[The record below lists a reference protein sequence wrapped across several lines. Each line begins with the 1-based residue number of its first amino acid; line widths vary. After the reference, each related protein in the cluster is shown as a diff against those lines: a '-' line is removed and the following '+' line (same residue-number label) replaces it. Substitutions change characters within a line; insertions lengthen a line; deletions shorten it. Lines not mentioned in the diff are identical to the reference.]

1 MAYSKGMWPVVA
13 ASRAVVCA
21 KTVVCAMIA
30 LVVLAHPGRA
40 AGSERRPVA
49 VIDLDLTAAPAA
61 QGLATELLAE
71 LEQHPA
77 LRALPLPGAVAAL
90 YEPIRDDDAPRLE
103 AAARSLQAAR
113 EQLAELDPEQALR
126 FTDTG
131 QLALLTATPNLV
143 LKPYAELAFT
153 AGLALHDLGRL
164 DEARAA
170 FAHAARLDPVRA
182 PDPAGYFPSVIQLYQ
197 AAKAEVPAPA
207 TLDIRGTGTVWI
219 DGAEVGLAP
228 AAFPVGAGR
237 HVVWLTGVDRETRGE
252 RVVVAAGATAIVTIT
267 DAEADARTRL
277 QRARTQ
283 LARAPDPTARAAAM
297 KRLAALA
304 GVEDAVLISV
314 AGATLIVQTWR
325 AGDVTRAPGF
335 SALRER
341 ATSTPAELLAP
352 LAPRA
357 PPRLP
362 VPPVED
368 PRPFVRPPAAPPR
381 WFQRRTVQ
389 ASIAITVLGLIV
401 GGYALA
407 ARDPGWFDEGW
418 QTDIGNVDPGLG
430 RR

>member
-1 MAYSKGMWPVVA
+1 MSSVVA

-21 KTVVCAMIA
+21 LFA
-30 LVVLAHPGRA
+30 LVVLARPGRA
-40 AGSERRPVA
+40 AGAERRPVA

-61 QGLATELLAE
+61 QVLATELLAE

-77 LRALPLPGAVAAL
+77 LRALPLAGSVAAL

-103 AAARSLQAAR
+103 AAARSLEAAR

-131 QLALLTATPNLV
+131 QLALLTATPGLV
-143 LKPYAELAFT
+143 VKAYTELAFT

-182 PDPAGYFPSVIQLYQ
+182 LDPAGYFPSVIQLYQ
-197 AAKAEVPAPA
+197 GAKAEVPAPA
-207 TLDIRGTGTVWI
+207 TLDVRGTGTVWI
-219 DGAEVGLAP
+219 DGAEVGFAP
-228 AAFPVGAGR
+228 ATFPVGAGR

-252 RVVVAAGATAIVTIT
+252 RVAVAAGATAVVTIL

-283 LARAPDPTARAAAM
+283 LARAPDPTARAVAM
-297 KRLAALA
+297 KRLATLA

-325 AGDVTRAPGF
+325 AGDVSRAPGF

-352 LAPRA
+352 LAPRP

-362 VPPVED
+362 VPPVDD
-368 PRPFVRPPAAPPR
+368 PRPFKRPPPEPPR
-381 WFQRRTVQ
+381 WYQRRTVQ
-389 ASIAITVLGLIV
+389 ASIVVTVLGLIV

-407 ARDPGWFDEGW
+407 TRDPGRFDEGW
-418 QTDIGNVDPGLG
+418 QTDIGTVDPGLG